1 MTVIYWGVLREH
13 DRSGP
18 EHIDGLPSE
27 PVGAGTAQGR
37 LRIALSFEGHARFL
51 VPVDMRTRQISVEE
65 GTLLTVALSTLH
77 IGGAQCRF
85 IDIVCRERYLEP
97 IFSDFCEEICRKIE
111 KGEAGARAVEG
122 TFREYRSLFAVAR
135 SREISLEKITGLLG
149 ELEVLKWLLEYNSE
163 AVRNWLGPTGNRHDF
178 SASGVSAEVKTTLS
192 SGSDIITISSLEQL
206 SPSKDRALHLLFLR
220 FEEVGG
226 QGLRISRQ
234 IAHMRERCADQSL
247 LDERLKMLDYYDED
261 ADKWDERAFA
271 FVSRRFFRVEDDFP
285 RLGPDLL
292 SEGELRQGIGK
303 VSYQLDLRSASRFA
317 LEQGEEVELLEKLGR
332 AGV

>member
-1 MTVIYWGVLREH
+1 MTGIYWGVLRDH
-13 DRSGP
+13 KLNRP
-18 EHIDGLPSE
+18 ENAEGFSAE
-27 PVGAGTAQGR
+27 PVGNETPKGR
-37 LRIALSFEGHARFL
+37 IRIALSPEGRARFL
-51 VPVDMRTRQISVEE
+51 VPVDIRTRQISVED
-65 GTLLTVALSTLH
+65 GTLLSVSISTLH
-77 IGGAQCRF
+77 IGGTPCRF
-85 IDIVCRERYLEP
+85 IDIVCRERHLEP

-111 KGEAGARAVEG
+111 NGEPGQRAVEG
-122 TFREYRSLFAVAR
+122 SFAEYRSLFAVAR

-149 ELEVLKWLLEYNSE
+149 ELEVLGWLQKHDRK
-163 AVRNWLGPTGNRHDF
+163 AVRNWFGPTANRHDF
-178 SASGVSAEVKTTLS
+178 SASDVAAEVKTTLS

-234 IAHMRERCADQSL
+234 IARVRDRCSDPSL
-247 LDERLKMLDYYDED
+247 LDERLRQLDYYEED
-261 ADKWDERAFA
+261 AVKWDERSFA

-303 VSYQLDLRSASRFA
+303 VSYQLDLRAASRFA
-317 LEQGEEVELLEKLGR
+317 LDKDEETDLLVQLSG
-332 AGV
+332 AGT